1 MITNRSSK
9 RRLQEERSLY
19 FHDRCK
25 EIHLMLQDCLIYPRH
40 LKDDETLLKKLK
52 ILNYALAEFEDICNR
67 MIISKSSHNNSNN
80 K

>member
-1 MITNRSSK
+1 MITNN
-9 RRLQEERSLY
+9 RLQKERSSLY

-25 EIHLMLQDCLIYPRH
+25 EIHLMLQDCLVYPKH

-52 ILNYALAEFEDICNR
+52 ILNYALAEFENVCNN
-67 MIISKSSHNNSNN
+67 MIISTKNSSN